1 MVINYY
7 ENQNSIKF
15 MYRIAIF
22 KESHGLAPMPAG
34 NDLTQA
40 MLSTI
45 NWSRNAHK
53 PKTRQG

>member
-22 KESHGLAPMPAG
+22 KEALGLAASQPR
-34 NDLTQA
+34 
-40 MLSTI
+40 
-45 NWSRNAHK
+45 WR
-53 PKTRQG
+53 